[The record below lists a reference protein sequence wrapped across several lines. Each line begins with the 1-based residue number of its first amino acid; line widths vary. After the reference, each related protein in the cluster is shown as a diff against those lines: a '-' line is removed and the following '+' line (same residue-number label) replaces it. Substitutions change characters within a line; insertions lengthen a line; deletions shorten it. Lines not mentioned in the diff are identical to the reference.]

1 MGPGSLEK
9 TRFLT
14 ANRRLDQNDFPD
26 GPVVKTLLPNATD
39 MDSISG
45 PGAKI
50 PHALWPKNQ
59 NMNGNNIVANSIK
72 TLKMVHTQT
81 HILRKIKTKQ
91 RPDQRLDNFVSFSNN
106 SGPTRL
112 RRALAG
118 SRGTIIPRL

>member
-72 TLKMVHTQT
+72 T
-81 HILRKIKTKQ
+81 
-91 RPDQRLDNFVSFSNN
+91 
-106 SGPTRL
+106 
-112 RRALAG
+112 
-118 SRGTIIPRL
+118 